1 MGRQAGQALDLRVG
15 FLLVWHPSL
24 VIVVDSELDNLD
36 AFEWCRASG
45 AAPGVARPSAT
56 GPWTIH
62 TMSSDSADIA
72 TFPWVRNLIGFYV
85 ARALVGFDDFRN
97 VARMLD
103 AFLTRPA
110 VVRGLEIPRR
120 P

>member
-1 MGRQAGQALDLRVG
+1 VLDGRLADRAW
-15 FLLVWHPSL
+15 LLG
-24 VIVVDSELDNLD
+24 D
-36 AFEWCRASG
+36 AY
-45 AAPGVARPSAT
+45 
-56 GPWTIH
+56 TI
-62 TMSSDSADIA
+62 ADIA
-72 TFPWVRNLIGFYV
+72 TFPWVRNLIGFSV
-85 ARALVGFDDFRN
+85 ARALVGFDDLRN

>member
-1 MGRQAGQALDLRVG
+1 MAAVSLRRWPVG
-15 FLLVWHPSL
+15 AH
-24 VIVVDSELDNLD
+24 
-36 AFEWCRASG
+36 
-45 AAPGVARPSAT
+45 
-56 GPWTIH
+56 
-62 TMSSDSADIA
+62 
-72 TFPWVRNLIGFYV
+72 LIGFHV

-110 VVRGLEIPRR
+110 GVRGLEIPRR

>member
-1 MGRQAGQALDLRVG
+1 VLDGRLADRAW
-15 FLLVWHPSL
+15 LLG
-24 VIVVDSELDNLD
+24 D
-36 AFEWCRASG
+36 AS
-45 AAPGVARPSAT
+45 
-56 GPWTIH
+56 TI
-62 TMSSDSADIA
+62 ADIA

-110 VVRGLEIPRR
+110 VVRGLEIPHR